1 MAVTTGTMLA
11 ISAAVSMA
19 GQLAQGIAAKRAGD
33 AQARQD
39 ENIAAQQR
47 DQALQEAERI
57 RRAGER
63 TQGAARAQLAASGIR
78 VDSGSALLIDEEIG
92 YESELDAQNTLLT
105 GERGARAS
113 QYSASVARAR
123 GSNALTGSI
132 LSAVGTG
139 AGAALQGWK
148 GVKQPAAGGLTTGD
162 FTRMDR
168 RNY

>member
-11 ISAAVSMA
+11 VSAAVSMA
-19 GQLAQGIAAKRAGD
+19 GTLAQGIAQKRAAN
-33 AQARQD
+33 AQAQQD
-39 ENIAAQQR
+39 EHIAAQQR
-47 DQALQEAERI
+47 DQAMQEADRI

-63 TQGAARAQLAASGIR
+63 TQGQARAQLAASGIR

-113 QYSASVARAR
+113 EYSASMARAR
-123 GSNALTGSI
+123 GSNAMTGSI

-139 AGAALQGWK
+139 VGAGLQGWK
-148 GVKQPAAGGLTTGD
+148 GVKQPARGHATFAEGE
-162 FTRMDR
+162 
-168 RNY
+168 Y